1 MTRMKPNGTD
11 TRRHEHA
18 PHRVHI
24 PRFVT
29 DEDAGLG
36 DVITRMTHTFGI
48 KACGACQRR
57 AAALNR
63 WLPFRRGAR

>member
-1 MTRMKPNGTD
+1 VR
-11 TRRHEHA
+11 
-18 PHRVHI
+18 I

-29 DEDAGLG
+29 DEDVGLG
-36 DVITRMTHTFGI
+36 DVIKRLTYSVGI
-48 KACGACQRR
+48 KACGACERR

>member
-1 MTRMKPNGTD
+1 MTWTKPDAAD
-11 TRRHEHA
+11 TRKHEHSPRRA
-18 PHRVHI
+18 HI

-29 DEDAGLG
+29 DEDEGLG
-36 DVITRMTHTFGI
+36 DVITRVTHAVGI

-63 WLPFRRGAR
+63 WLPFHRGSR